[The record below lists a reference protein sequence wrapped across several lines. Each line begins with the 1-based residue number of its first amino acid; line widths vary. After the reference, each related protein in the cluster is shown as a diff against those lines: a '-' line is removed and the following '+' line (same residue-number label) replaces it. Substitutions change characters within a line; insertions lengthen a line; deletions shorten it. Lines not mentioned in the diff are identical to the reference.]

1 MFLLPFF
8 RIPGQLNQTVKDEYT
23 VKVKTMFLPTTK
35 KEIKL
40 LGWEALDVI
49 LVTGDSYID
58 SPFIGVAVI
67 GKVLLNAGYR
77 VGIIAQPDTES
88 DQDIRRLGEPELFWG
103 VTGGCVDS
111 MVANLTATG
120 KKRQKDDYTPGGI
133 NNRRPDRATIVYANL
148 IRKYFKDTAPI
159 VLGGIEASLRRVAHY
174 DFWSNKIR
182 RSVLF
187 DAKADY
193 LAYGMAEHSVVELA
207 RCLKQGGDS
216 HTIRGLCYI
225 SGNIPDGCLELPT
238 YEDCVKDKDTFTKM
252 FHAFYRNNDP
262 ITASPLA
269 QKQDTRYLIQNPPAY
284 CLSEKELDA
293 VHNLEYERE
302 LHPFYQKHGS
312 VRALETIRFSITTHR
327 GCYGEC
333 NYCAIAVH
341 QGRQVTWRSKP
352 SILAEARQMRSHPA
366 FKGILADVGGPTANM
381 YGIECTRKNTKGGC
395 PEKRCLYPEPCS
407 KLNINHARQI
417 SLLKDLRRISG
428 IRKVVIASGIRHD
441 MVLADKENGIRYLK
455 EVIRH
460 HVSGQMKIA
469 PEHCQ
474 PHVLQK
480 MGKPGSETVLKFKES
495 FYQLTKK
502 EGLNQFLTYYLIA
515 AHPGCTEKDMAAL
528 KSFASKKLGLLP
540 EQVQVFTPTPS
551 TYSTLMYW
559 TGKDPFTGEPCFVE
573 KTIHGKERQKNI
585 ISSRGIKKKNPAS
598 FRIRNKKN
606 K

>member
-1 MFLLPFF
+1 
-8 RIPGQLNQTVKDEYT
+8 
-23 VKVKTMFLPTTK
+23 MFLPTTK
-35 KEIKL
+35 KEIKQ
-40 LGWEALDVI
+40 LGWDALDVI

-67 GKVLLNAGYR
+67 GKVLRHAGFR

-88 DQDIRRLGEPELFWG
+88 DQDIRRLGEPKLFWG

-148 IRKYFKDTAPI
+148 IRKYFKNTAPI

-174 DFWSNKIR
+174 DFWSNRIR

-187 DAKADY
+187 DAKADF
-193 LAYGMAEHSVVELA
+193 LAYGMAEKSVVELA
-207 RCLKQGGDS
+207 GCLKQGKTPHDV
-216 HTIRGLCYI
+216 RGLCYI
-225 SGNIPDGCLELPT
+225 SKQIPEECIELPT
-238 YEDCVKDKDTFTKM
+238 YETCAKDKDAFANM
-252 FHAFYRNNDP
+252 FHLFYRNNDP
-262 ITASPLA
+262 IIARPLA
-269 QKQDTRYLIQNPPAY
+269 QRQDTRFLVQNPPAF
-284 CLSEKELDA
+284 CLSGKDLDA
-293 VHNLEYERE
+293 VHDLEYERE
-302 LHPFYQKHGS
+302 LHPFYRKQGD
-312 VRALETIRFSITTHR
+312 VRALETIRFSIATHR

-341 QGRQVTWRSKP
+341 QGRQVTWRSKQ
-352 SILAEARQMRSHPA
+352 SILAEARQITAHSE
-366 FKGILADVGGPTANM
+366 FKGIIADVGGPTANM
-381 YGIECTRKNTKGGC
+381 YGIECTRKNTKGSC
-395 PEKRCLYPEPCS
+395 TEKRCLFPKPCV
-407 KLNINHARQI
+407 KLNINHARQR
-417 SLLKDLRRISG
+417 SLLKDLRGISG

-441 MVLADKENGIRYLK
+441 MILADQVSGTRYLE
-455 EVIRH
+455 EVVRH
-460 HVSGQMKIA
+460 HVSGQLKIA

-480 MGKPGSETVLKFKES
+480 MGKPGSETVLKFKEM

-515 AHPGCTEKDMAAL
+515 AHPGCTEKDMAVL

-551 TYSTLMYW
+551 TYSSLMYW

-573 KTIHGKERQKNI
+573 KTIRGKERQKNI
-585 ISSRGIKKKNPAS
+585 ITGRGTKK
-598 FRIRNKKN
+598 RNQKRNQNRRPKN